1 MSWSTLRSWRDHGG
15 SLSLPS
21 TRPRENQ
28 TTHPTATS
36 PKHKKGAED
45 SWGTTSQTASEGP
58 DHLVLP
64 PLSSLAE
71 NLPPFPAAGAAPK
84 CLWLGREASYH
95 QAEAGAEDEGVRV
108 LSKPTFLGP
117 QLLGQ
122 VRSPAWCR
130 FGLRTQGISLQL
142 YNEPNSANQ
151 LQPLSGEKLWD
162 LHTVRCLE
170 PCRVLNLWVLEKFSV
185 PWLWADFISTIT

>member
-1 MSWSTLRSWRDHGG
+1 MEGHC
-15 SLSLPS
+15 LSHPLGLGRIKPHTPPLLLQNTRRALKIVEVQPAKQHQKDLTTYSFLLCLLLQRTCLPS
-21 TRPRENQ
+21 PLQ
-28 TTHPTATS
+28 GLVPSAW
-36 PKHKKGAED
+36 D
-45 SWGTTSQTASEGP
+45 WEGR
-58 DHLVLP
+58 LP
-64 PLSSLAE
+64 IS
-71 NLPPFPAAGAAPK
+71 
-84 CLWLGREASYH
+84 

-122 VRSPAWCR
+122 VCSPAWCR
-130 FGLRTQGISLQL
+130 FGLRTQGISLRL
-142 YNEPNSANQ
+142 YSEPNSANQ

-185 PWLWADFISTIT
+185 PWLWEDFISTIT

>member
-64 PLSSLAE
+64 PLSCLAK

-84 CLWLGREASYH
+84 CLWLGREASY
-95 QAEAGAEDEGVRV
+95 QP
-108 LSKPTFLGP
+108 SW
-117 QLLGQ
+117 
-122 VRSPAWCR
+122 SWCR
-130 FGLRTQGISLQL
+130 RWGGRGSEQTHLPGTAAAGPGPFTSVMQIWTKNPRHFTTTLQWAQLCKPAPATVGWEVMGLA
-142 YNEPNSANQ
+142 Y
-151 LQPLSGEKLWD
+151 
-162 LHTVRCLE
+162 C
-170 PCRVLNLWVLEKFSV
+170 
-185 PWLWADFISTIT
+185 